1 MWSASW
7 SLMKTAVSY
16 EIPVVFHILHEY
28 GTENISD
35 AQVYDA
41 MEVINREFNAA
52 DGDSVDLV
60 AEFDSLNGNARITFK
75 LAALDP
81 FGNCTNGIEHIYSH
95 ESPPAQIAHRE
106 G

>member
-1 MWSASW
+1 MQEKLFADYPE
-7 SLMKTAVSY
+7 LQAQYDAYKLLKNGEVVTTTNGKTAVSY

-60 AEFDSLNGNARITFK
+60 AEFDYLNGNARITFK
-75 LAALDP
+75 LAA
-81 FGNCTNGIEHIYSH
+81 FT
-95 ESPPAQIAHRE
+95 
-106 G
+106 